1 MDFLCIVTA
10 IIAMVI
16 GLSIGIRIKNNELDR
31 LGTEKNELQKQ
42 NNELSEEIMNLKSE
56 NSANKTKL
64 EILSQVQE
72 LVKKEFTEIANR
84 VIKDEQSDLRAQN
97 RETLEEK
104 LKPIK
109 ENFEKF
115 REKIEEFNKQGE
127 TNTAT
132 IKEKIENL
140 INETLSIKTT
150 ATDLTNAIKAN
161 SQVRGDFGEI
171 ILDNLLKQAGLVNKR
186 DDVERGNYITQQT
199 FNDSTMPNKQTRPDV
214 VLDLPEN
221 KNIIIDAKC
230 PLKNFIDYCN
240 SNDDGEKE
248 KSLKCFY
255 GEVSKMINELS
266 GKYNTIEGLHT
277 PEFKL
282 MFIPLESCASYLYSN
297 NDIMSQAMTQNIIIV
312 CPSTLFA
319 TLKLVSTI
327 WKRQNES
334 ENLENILK
342 IATGA
347 YEKFVIFLEKLEKI
361 KTSFN
366 TTTNA
371 FENAYKTID
380 GRGGLKDKLKALEE
394 LNLKTPKKIPEKHNT
409 NEIIE
414 V

>member
-1 MDFLCIVTA
+1 M
-10 IIAMVI
+10 
-16 GLSIGIRIKNNELDR
+16 
-31 LGTEKNELQKQ
+31 
-42 NNELSEEIMNLKSE
+42 
-56 NSANKTKL
+56 
-64 EILSQVQE
+64 
-72 LVKKEFTEIANR
+72 
-84 VIKDEQSDLRAQN
+84 
-97 RETLEEK
+97 
-104 LKPIK
+104 
-109 ENFEKF
+109 
-115 REKIEEFNKQGE
+115 
-127 TNTAT
+127 
-132 IKEKIENL
+132 
-140 INETLSIKTT
+140 
-150 ATDLTNAIKAN
+150 
-161 SQVRGDFGEI
+161 
-171 ILDNLLKQAGLVNKR
+171 
-186 DDVERGNYITQQT
+186 
-199 FNDSTMPNKQTRPDV
+199 
-214 VLDLPEN
+214 
-221 KNIIIDAKC
+221 
-230 PLKNFIDYCN
+230 KNFIDYCN
-240 SNDDGEKE
+240 GNDDDEKE

-266 GKYNTIEGLHT
+266 GKYNTLEGLHT

-297 NDIMSQAMTQNIIIV
+297 NDIMSQAMAQNIIIV